1 MEEYIKLA
9 KMLLEGREK
18 NTLSEQDE
26 DIILD
31 KMDYLWYK
39 MTEEEM
45 NYLNNFDYEE
55 YLKRSKK

>member
-1 MEEYIKLA
+1 MEEYKRLA
-9 KMLLEGREK
+9 KMLLEGREN
-18 NTLSEQDE
+18 NTLSEQNE

-45 NYLNNFDYEE
+45 NYLNNFDF
-55 YLKRSKK
+55 K

>member
-55 YLKRSKK
+55 YLKR